1 MALTQFAGGI
11 TNSSSTDML
20 SEGKEYEDQDH
31 SFGHNP
37 HDDDTMSMNEFE
49 ASVKSSIDDAVDY
62 IDGFIAPYRAKA
74 LQYYRGD
81 PIGNEEEGRSKI
93 VMTEV
98 RDTIQA
104 IVPSLLR
111 IFTQS
116 DQIVEF
122 IPRTAQSVKFAE
134 QATDYVNYV
143 FYNDNEG
150 FTALHECFKDAL
162 LSKIGIIKWRWS
174 EDTEVSQA
182 EYTGLD
188 QAQIALLM
196 QEENVELVKM
206 TETTVQQGMGD
217 PQGMQMQP
225 PMQTFDIT
233 IRRKNP
239 RNKIVVECIPPE
251 EFLVAREARN
261 LDTAAYV
268 GHRSLRTVSELVA
281 MGYDL
286 EEVEKFAGQGDVFS
300 INYEAQTRNPAIMSF
315 MMHAD
320 NPDPSMRRILY
331 VESYVR
337 IDKDGDGFAE
347 LRKVCSLGNAHH
359 ILHDEIA
366 TEVPFAVFCPDP
378 EPHMIIGQSIADQ
391 TIDLQE
397 IKSSIVRNT
406 MDSLAQV
413 IHPRTVV
420 VEGQV
425 NMDDV
430 MNNETGAIIR
440 VRQAGAVQPL
450 TEPFVGQN
458 AMPLL
463 AYMDDIR
470 AHRTGISAASQGLN
484 PDVLQSTTKTAVDA
498 TVQGAQERIE
508 LIARLFAEKG
518 MKRLFRGLLKMIA
531 RHQDKPRM
539 IRLRGEWTEIDP
551 RYWDADMD
559 VLVNVGLGRGTD
571 SDKMQFLMLVAAKQ
585 EQVIQTMGAA
595 NPLCDISQYQTT
607 LAKICS
613 LAGYKDGGQFFKP
626 VDPQMIQQ
634 MMQSS
639 QKPDPNTML
648 VQVEAAKVQADMK
661 RADDKLQFDKSA
673 EIMKD
678 NREREKSHVDALVR
692 LEEIKARYGSAV
704 DTAHIDNI
712 FAHDQAV
719 TQAQIQAETDRHNAI
734 MQAAAQAAQQQPQGP
749 QQ

>member
-1 MALTQFAGGI
+1 
-11 TNSSSTDML
+11 
-20 SEGKEYEDQDH
+20 
-31 SFGHNP
+31 
-37 HDDDTMSMNEFE
+37 
-49 ASVKSSIDDAVDY
+49 
-62 IDGFIAPYRAKA
+62 
-74 LQYYRGD
+74 
-81 PIGNEEEGRSKI
+81 
-93 VMTEV
+93 
-98 RDTIQA
+98 
-104 IVPSLLR
+104 
-111 IFTQS
+111 
-116 DQIVEF
+116 
-122 IPRTAQSVKFAE
+122 
-134 QATDYVNYV
+134 
-143 FYNDNEG
+143 
-150 FTALHECFKDAL
+150 
-162 LSKIGIIKWRWS
+162 
-174 EDTEVSQA
+174 
-182 EYTGLD
+182 
-188 QAQIALLM
+188 
-196 QEENVELVKM
+196 
-206 TETTVQQGMGD
+206 
-217 PQGMQMQP
+217 
-225 PMQTFDIT
+225 
-233 IRRKNP
+233 
-239 RNKIVVECIPPE
+239 
-251 EFLVAREARN
+251 
-261 LDTAAYV
+261 
-268 GHRSLRTVSELVA
+268 
-281 MGYDL
+281 
-286 EEVEKFAGQGDVFS
+286 
-300 INYEAQTRNPAIMSF
+300 
-315 MMHAD
+315 
-320 NPDPSMRRILY
+320 
-331 VESYVR
+331 
-337 IDKDGDGFAE
+337 
-347 LRKVCSLGNAHH
+347 
-359 ILHDEIA
+359 
-366 TEVPFAVFCPDP
+366 
-378 EPHMIIGQSIADQ
+378 
-391 TIDLQE
+391 
-397 IKSSIVRNT
+397 

-484 PDVLQSTTKTAVDA
+484 PDVLQSTTKSAVDA

-518 MKRLFRGLLKMIA
+518 MKRLFRGLLKMVA

-571 SDKMQFLMLVAAKQ
+571 SDKMQFLMLVASKQ

-595 NPLCDISQYQTT
+595 NPLCDISQYQNT

-719 TQAQIQAETDRHNAI
+719 TQSQIQAETDRHNAI
-734 MQAAAQAAQQQPQGP
+734 LQAAAQAAQQQGP